1 MTRQQATAEVFL
13 TALKGLPRKD
23 RDAVITKIAMD
34 KNFARDIIDL
44 ATVAARRKE
53 PARRF
58 RDTLKAKKRK
68 FVDSVQ

>member
-34 KNFARDIIDL
+34 KNFARDILDL
-44 ATVAARRKE
+44 ATITSRRKE
-53 PARRF
+53 PAWKF
-58 RDTLKAKKRK
+58 RDTSKAKKRK
-68 FVDSVQ
+68 LADLLP

>member
-13 TALKGLPRKD
+13 TALKGLPKKE

-34 KNFARDIIDL
+34 KTFARDILDL
-44 ATVAARRKE
+44 ATIRARTKE

-58 RDTLKAKKRK
+58 RDASKSKQRK
-68 FVDSVQ
+68 LANSVP

>member
-34 KNFARDIIDL
+34 KTFARDILDL
-44 ATVAARRKE
+44 ATITSRRKE
-53 PARRF
+53 PARKF
-58 RDTLKAKKRK
+58 DDYLKRK
-68 FVDSVQ
+68 SG